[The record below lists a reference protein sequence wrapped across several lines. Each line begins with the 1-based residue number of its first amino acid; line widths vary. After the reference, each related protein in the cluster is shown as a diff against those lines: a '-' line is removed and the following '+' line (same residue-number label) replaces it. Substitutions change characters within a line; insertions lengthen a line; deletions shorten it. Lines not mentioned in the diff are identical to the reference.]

1 MRSGPPIREQRE
13 LYEMT
18 QGDSGELSTLS
29 EDPECRETALPA
41 LDSWI
46 TPTERFYVRNHF
58 SQMPDADA
66 STWRLSVEGEVET
79 PLDLGYEELSSL
91 PARTVVATLECAGNS
106 RSYLTP
112 PAEGISFRHGAVGNA
127 EWTGVPLR
135 ELLSRARP
143 KPDTVEVLFKG
154 ADSGEEEEE
163 GVKLE
168 IDYARSLPL
177 EKALDHDTLVAYQMN
192 GETLQPVHGYPL
204 RLIVPGWYGM
214 ASVKW
219 LRRITVLATPYEGF
233 FQSRRYVYIPNGE
246 AQPNWQPVTSLQ
258 VKSLITRPRHGEVV
272 RPGEF
277 TVQGVAWSE
286 GGGITRIELSTDG
299 GRSWQEAD
307 LFGPQA
313 AGAWRR
319 WKSDWLATT
328 PGHFILMCR
337 AVDSRGNTQPA
348 SMPWNFRGYA
358 NNSIHSIAVEVP

>member
-1 MRSGPPIREQRE
+1 
-13 LYEMT
+13 MT
-18 QGDSGELSTLS
+18 QGDFGELSTLS

-58 SQMPDADA
+58 SKIPDADA
-66 STWRLSVEGEVET
+66 STWRLRVEGEVEM
-79 PLDLGYEELSSL
+79 PFDLGYEELSSL
-91 PARTVVATLECAGNS
+91 PATTVVATLECAGNS

-135 ELLSRARP
+135 ELLSRGGP
-143 KPDTVEVLFKG
+143 KQGAVEVLFEG
-154 ADSGEEEEE
+154 ADSGEVEEG
-163 GVKLE
+163 GVKLK

-219 LRRITVLATPYEGF
+219 LRRVTVLATPYEGF

-258 VKSLITRPRHGEVV
+258 VKSLITQPRHGEVM

-286 GGGITRIELSTDG
+286 GGEITRIELSADG

-307 LFGPQA
+307 LFGPKA

-319 WKSDWLATT
+319 WKAEWHATT